1 MMVIIMV
8 TVILRYMVM
17 KEEIQY
23 YFLPIMMVVNDPDFS
38 IAMHDGTNVKLIFLN
53 SVFIFEFV

>member
-23 YFLPIMMVVNDPDFS
+23 YFLPITMVLDPDFS
-38 IAMHDGTNVKLIFLN
+38 IAMHYGINVKLIFLN